1 MKNGLVAPH
10 EARISPFA
18 QGKRT
23 ENRRGKKITHELVSS
38 RKRTMYLWLK
48 CHL

>member
-10 EARISPFA
+10 EARIRPFP
-18 QGKRT
+18 QVKRT

-38 RKRTMYLWLK
+38 RKMVVYLWLK